1 MTALPYYGISHPA
14 SPAPSDPSRSDL
26 QDVSVSP
33 MRLIGSI
40 VLPVLHA
47 LSAMPLEM
55 IMAEQVSLFSIT
67 VRYYISTVIVQ

>member
-1 MTALPYYGISHPA
+1 
-14 SPAPSDPSRSDL
+14 
-26 QDVSVSP
+26 

-67 VRYYISTVIVQ
+67 VRYDISTVIVQ